1 MNILIVDDEKDQ
13 LELLKGFLE
22 KQGFNVAAA
31 ENGAKG
37 IELFKNNPVQLVIL
51 DHKMPDIQGDE
62 VLKKMI
68 EINPHS
74 RFIMVT
80 AYGAIDMAVNVMKL
94 GACDFMEKPVDLSD
108 LLSRI
113 KKIEDD
119 VYIEED
125 VRYVSGTMEDLS
137 LPLKMVVKSKLM
149 KDVISIVK
157 RVAESPWS
165 VLIHGETGTGKELV
179 AKLVHLLSPRKEE
192 AFVEVNCASIPEN
205 LFESEI
211 FGHEK
216 GAFTGAVSQ
225 RRGKFELA
233 DKGTIFLDEVGEL
246 PISLQPKLLRA
257 IQEKRI
263 NRVGSEKDI
272 VTDVRV
278 VAATNRDLKKMAERG
293 EFREDL
299 YYRLNVFEIEI
310 PPLRNRK
317 EEIPDF
323 IEFFVKKYSGK
334 DISFSSDA
342 IDILIKYSYPG
353 NVRELE
359 HIIQRTITLSRGR
372 IIRPDDLPHELSLF
386 EATTKGTLNERIEA
400 LEKDAIFTA
409 LEKNDW
415 VQTKA
420 AESLGIS
427 ERVLRYKMEK
437 LGIKNIKNS
446 N

>member
-1 MNILIVDDEKDQ
+1 MNILIVDDERDQ
-13 LELLKGFLE
+13 RELLKGFLE
-22 KQGFNVAAA
+22 KQGFDVIAA
-31 ENGAKG
+31 ENGVKG

-68 EINPHS
+68 EINPHA

-125 VRYVSGTMEDLS
+125 VKYVSGTMEDLS
-137 LPLKMVVKSKLM
+137 LPVKMVVKSKLM
-149 KDVISIVK
+149 KDVVSIVK

-179 AKLVHLLSPRKEE
+179 AKLVHLLSTRKEKP
-192 AFVEVNCASIPEN
+192 FIEVNCASIPEN

-263 NRVGSEKDI
+263 NSVGSEKDI

-278 VAATNRDLKKMAERG
+278 VAATNRDLKKMSEQG

-334 DISFSSDA
+334 DIAFSPDA
-342 IDILIKYSYPG
+342 IDILIKYPYPG

-359 HIIQRTITLSRGR
+359 HIIQRSITLSRGR
-372 IIRPDDLPHELSLF
+372 IIRPDDLPHELSIF
-386 EATTKGTLNERIEA
+386 EKTKGTLNERIEA
-400 LEKDAIFTA
+400 LEKEAIRSA
-409 LEKNDW
+409 LIKYDW
-415 VQTKA
+415 VQTRA

-437 LGIKNIKNS
+437 FGIKNIKN
-446 N
+446 NN